1 MVLNMLKIDKNQCFY
16 GTLIRG
22 PKETVENFIEKQVD
36 MARFIEK
43 KNINENELLVR
54 LTCLGYQIDCQTEK
68 YKDLSI
74 AIFTTLG
81 SSASLFI
88 KKAGDVSLYEYELG
102 EMDSDNDYHK
112 IYSFCPDKPIH
123 EKYILSNCGE
133 PLEFQYKPSEYIISM
148 VSDNEIDENANTEPV
163 AICEYL
169 EECDEEL
176 SAEWYVFIK

>member
-1 MVLNMLKIDKNQCFY
+1 MFKVKKNQCFY

-22 PKETVENFIEKQVD
+22 PKELVENFIEKQVS

-43 KNINENELLVR
+43 KNINEGELLVR
-54 LTCLGYQIDCQTEK
+54 LNCLGYQIDCQLEE
-68 YKDLSI
+68 YKDLAI

-81 SSASLFI
+81 SSASLFM
-88 KKAGDVSLYEYELG
+88 KKAGEVSLCEYELG

-112 IYSFCPDKPIH
+112 IYSLCPDNTIH

-133 PLEFQYKPSEYIISM
+133 PFEFQYKPSEYVISM
-148 VSDNEIDENANTEPV
+148 ISDGKINKDANAEPV

-169 EECDEEL
+169 EEYDEEL
-176 SAEWYVFIK
+176 NMEGYVSL